1 MTDENTT
8 EVLLCARCEQEI
20 PAARLEALPGTI
32 VCLECSEAI
41 DGDFELEVRM
51 GSTGKVGSLK
61 LTGQT
66 LEVRRVKKQ
75 FR

>member
-1 MTDENTT
+1 MVTSDADI
-8 EVLLCARCEQEI
+8 LLCARCESEI
-20 PAARLEALPGTI
+20 PKARLKALPGTM
-32 VCLECSEAI
+32 VCVACSEVVG
-41 DGDFELEVRM
+41 GDFELEVRL

-66 LEVRRVKKQ
+66 LEVRRVKKK